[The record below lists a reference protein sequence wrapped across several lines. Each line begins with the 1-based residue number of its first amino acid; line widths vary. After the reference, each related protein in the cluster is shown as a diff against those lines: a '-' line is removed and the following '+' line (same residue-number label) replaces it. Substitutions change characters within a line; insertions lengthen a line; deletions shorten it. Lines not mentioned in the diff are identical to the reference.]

1 MSAKVNSNSGIKS
14 PGRRA
19 MRAMMKART
28 TIVAPVYIDSPER
41 AESARIWGK
50 FMPHTNA
57 PHKDGNRA
65 TRRAALKTAR
75 TKQRQASR
83 EYQGLAPV
91 EIAIVKRRKA
101 EQAARKAVRAPKVSQ

>member
-1 MSAKVNSNSGIKS
+1 MSAKVNSNTGIQS

-19 MRAMMKART
+19 MRALLASKQT
-28 TIVAPVYIDSPER
+28 VTIPIPV
-41 AESARIWGK
+41 
-50 FMPHTNA
+50 T
-57 PHKDGNRA
+57 HKDGNRA

-101 EQAARKAVRAPKVSQ
+101 EQAARKAVRAVKVSQ

>member
-1 MSAKVNSNSGIKS
+1 MSAKVNSNSGGIKS

-19 MRAMMKART
+19 MRALLKSKRT
-28 TIVAPVYIDSPER
+28 VVIPTYATRQEVTNLNDGRVLCMDGHAT
-41 AESARIWGK
+41 GK
-50 FMPHTNA
+50 

-101 EQAARKAVRAPKVSQ
+101 VRAPKVSQ